1 MAITT
6 FSTLTTPTIEV
17 GVNNPYLDM
26 LTKIGNVYT
35 DSAKGDADQLWKSST
50 RIIQEHTTRA
60 FMSAS
65 QECMQALAQNA
76 AAIQQQSIAR
86 MGTANQK
93 AVEIMTSAFTDAMMA
108 GFRPFSR

>member
-6 FSTLTTPTIEV
+6 FSTFATPTIEV
-17 GVNNPYLDM
+17 GVNNPYLEM

-35 DSAKGDADQLWKSST
+35 DSAKNDADQFWTSST

-65 QECMQALAQNA
+65 QACLQALAQNA
-76 AAIQQQSIAR
+76 AAIQQQSLERIGA
-86 MGTANQK
+86 ANQK
-93 AVEIMTSAFTDAMMA
+93 AVQIMANAFTDAMTA
-108 GFRPFSR
+108 GFRVPK